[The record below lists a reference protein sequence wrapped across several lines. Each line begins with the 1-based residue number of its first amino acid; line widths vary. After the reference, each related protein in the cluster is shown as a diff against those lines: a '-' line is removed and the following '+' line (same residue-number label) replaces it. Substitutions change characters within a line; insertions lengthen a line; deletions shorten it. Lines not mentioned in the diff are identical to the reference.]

1 MDIKA
6 LKDVEDSQAIEIS
19 NEATEIAAL
28 RAAKEVQEKLIY
40 DLAEI
45 NQAHASEIA
54 KLNAALEV

>member
-19 NEATEIAAL
+19 NEASEIATL

-45 NQAHASEIA
+45 NQSHASEIA
-54 KLNAALEV
+54 KL